1 MSLIDNAAIARATV
15 DFKTR
20 FADRAPELAAAY
32 READAHVR
40 READEIRRE
49 TAAGRPVVPEIDYAS
64 IRDGNVPESFR
75 DSVRRRGCA
84 VVRGVFPEAQ
94 IAAWNDALGR
104 YLEDNRYYERAE
116 EKSGLDQYFASL
128 KSARPQIFGIYWS
141 KPQVEARQ
149 DPKLAETRAFLN
161 RLWRWEGA
169 FDPDRECAYAD
180 RTRRRAPGDRT
191 LGLSPHMDAGS
202 VERWLDPGYQ
212 DVYAKVLAGD
222 WQAYEPFDGR
232 YRLTTKEIPS
242 SAVCSVFRTYQ
253 GWTAL
258 TPQGPRDGTL
268 RLAPIANGIAYML
281 LRALQDDVAPD
292 DLCGAKPGRALSA
305 TPDWHP
311 ALIAGVVSIPQV
323 GPGDTVWWHP
333 DIVHAVG
340 EEHDGAEYASVLYI
354 GAVPWCPKNSAYL
367 AAQKAAFLE
376 GRSAPD
382 FAPEDYEVDFVG
394 RATEADLTALGRAQM
409 GF

>member
-1 MSLIDNAAIARATV
+1 MSLIDNAAIARAIA
-15 DFKTR
+15 DFKAQH
-20 FADRAPELAAAY
+20 ADRRPQLAVAY
-32 READAHVR
+32 REAEAHVL
-40 READEIRRE
+40 REAEDIRRDA
-49 TAAGRPVVPEIDYAS
+49 AAGRAVVPEIDYAA
-64 IRDGNVPESFR
+64 IRDGAVPESFR
-75 DSVRRRGCA
+75 DAVRRRGCA

-94 IAAWNDALGR
+94 IAAWNDELGR
-104 YLEDNRYYERAE
+104 YLEDNRYTERAE
-116 EKSGLDQYFASL
+116 EKRGLDQYFASL

-141 KPQVEARQ
+141 KPQVKARQ

-161 RLWRWEGA
+161 RLWRWEDA

-212 DVYAKVLAGD
+212 NVYERVFAGD
-222 WQAYEPFDGR
+222 WRAYDPFDGR

-281 LRALQDDVAPD
+281 LRALMDDVPPD

-305 TPDWHP
+305 TAEWHP
-311 ALIAGVVSIPQV
+311 ALISAVVSIPQV

-340 EEHDGAEYASVLYI
+340 EEHDGQDYASVMYI

-367 AAQKAAFLE
+367 GPQKAAFLE

-394 RATEADLTALGRAQM
+394 RATQEDHTPLGRMQM